1 MGRFI
6 LGSLAIALATTS
18 CGGGSGGS
26 TGGGG
31 PGGGGGGGTMGTLK
45 LSVTDDPFPL
55 DLVSE
60 AIVHVTEVKLH
71 HEADGD
77 SGFISLPVPPGGIT
91 IELVGLRD
99 GLTADL
105 TSATLLPG
113 SYAQARLVI
122 DDAKLTLSNGNVY
135 STALGN
141 LDLTSGGTSGLK
153 IFIDPPFQIVAGQT
167 TSLIFDFDLSKTFHA
182 VPANDPPNAKK
193 FKLMPGI
200 RATDTVNAADLNGHV
215 TMDDGTG
222 QQVGVDT
229 ASVYVL
235 PPGETNLDNA
245 VASTA
250 TTADGSYAFLGL
262 KAGTYDVQAV
272 KDTATGMVAGVV
284 LVVGTTTT
292 VDIVLTATATADLN
306 GHVTKDDGTGQQV
319 GVDAATVYVLPP
331 GVTDPLQAVATTTT
345 SGDGS
350 YSFTGL
356 TAGTYDLLGVK
367 DTLQGTVAG
376 VVLAAGATKTVD
388 IILLPTTADLN
399 GHVTMDDGTGQQVG
413 VDAAHVYVLP
423 PGVTDPA
430 QAVASTTTSS
440 DGSYSILGI
449 TAGTYDVLAVKDPA
463 KGTVAGVVL
472 AAGSTKTVDVI
483 IQ

>member
-1 MGRFI
+1 MG
-6 LGSLAIALATTS
+6 
-18 CGGGSGGS
+18 GGGS
-26 TGGGG
+26 
-31 PGGGGGGGTMGTLK
+31 GGGGGGGTMGTLK

-55 DLVSE
+55 DLVTE
-60 AIVHVTEVKLH
+60 ATVHVTEVKLH
-71 HEADGD
+71 HDADGD

-91 IELVGLRD
+91 IDLVTLKD
-99 GLTADL
+99 GITADL

-122 DDAKLTLSNGNVY
+122 DDASLTLTNGNVY

-141 LDLTSGGTSGLK
+141 LDLTSGKTSGLK
-153 IFIDPPFQIVAGQT
+153 IFIDPPFEIVAGET

-182 VPANDPPNAKK
+182 VPPKDPLNAKK
-193 FKLMPGI
+193 FLLMPGI

-229 ASVYVL
+229 ATVYVL
-235 PPGETNLDNA
+235 PPGETDLDNA
-245 VASTA
+245 VANTA
-250 TTADGSYAFLGL
+250 TAADGSYAVLGL
-262 KAGTYDVQAV
+262 KEGTYDVQAV
-272 KDTATGMVAGVV
+272 KGTATGMVAGIV
-284 LVVGTTTT
+284 LVAGTTTT
-292 VDIVLTATATADLN
+292 VDIILKSTTADLN
-306 GHVTKDDGTGQQV
+306 GHVTMDDGTGQQV

-331 GVTDPLQAVATTTT
+331 GVTDPAQAVASTATIA
-345 SGDGS
+345 DGS

-356 TAGTYDLLGVK
+356 AAGTFDVLAVK
-367 DTLQGTVAG
+367 STAEGTAAG
-376 VVLAAGATKTVD
+376 VVLVAGATTTAD
-388 IILLPTTADLN
+388 IILKSTVADLN
-399 GHVTMDDGTGQQVG
+399 GHVTKDDGTGKQVG
-413 VDAAHVYVLP
+413 VDAATVFVLP

-430 QAVASTTTSS
+430 QAVATATTSS

-449 TAGTYDVLAVKDPA
+449 KAGIYDLLAVKDPA

-472 AAGSTKTVDVI
+472 VAGTTKTVDII

>member
-6 LGSLAIALATTS
+6 LGSLVVAMATTS

-31 PGGGGGGGTMGTLK
+31 PGGGGGGTMGTLK

-55 DLVSE
+55 DLVTE
-60 AIVHVTEVKLH
+60 AHIHVTEVKLH

-77 SGFISLPVPPGGIT
+77 SGFISLPVPPGGISL
-91 IELVGLRD
+91 ELVALRD

-105 TSATLLPG
+105 TSATLPPG
-113 SYAQARLVI
+113 TYAQARLVV
-122 DDAKLTLSNGNVY
+122 DDASLTLSNGNVY

-141 LDLTSGGTSGLK
+141 LELTSAKTSGLK
-153 IFIDPPFQIVAGQT
+153 IFIDPPFEIVAGHT

-193 FKLMPGI
+193 FLLMPGI

-229 ASVYVL
+229 ATVYVL

-250 TTADGSYAFLGL
+250 TTADGSYAVLGL
-262 KAGTYDVQAV
+262 KEGTYDVQAV
-272 KDTATGMVAGVV
+272 KDTATGLVAGIV
-284 LVVGTTTT
+284 LVAGTTTT
-292 VDIVLTATATADLN
+292 VDIVIVAAATADLN
-306 GHVTKDDGTGQQV
+306 GHVTMDDGTGQQVGVDAATVYVLPPGVTDLGQAVSFTVTSAGGSYSFSGLTPGTFDVLAVKDVAAGTVAGVVLAAGTTTTVDVVIAVGTADLNGHVTQDDGTGQQV

-331 GVTDPLQAVATTTT
+331 GVTDPLQAVASTTTIV
-345 SGDGS
+345 DGS
-350 YSFTGL
+350 YSFLGIA
-356 TAGTYDLLGVK
+356 AGTYDLLAVK
-367 DTLQGTVAG
+367 GTAKGSVAG
-376 VVLAAGATKTVD
+376 VAL
-388 IILLPTTADLN
+388 
-399 GHVTMDDGTGQQVG
+399 VTG
-413 VDAAHVYVLP
+413 
-423 PGVTDPA
+423 
-430 QAVASTTTSS
+430 TTS
-440 DGSYSILGI
+440 
-449 TAGTYDVLAVKDPA
+449 
-463 KGTVAGVVL
+463 
-472 AAGSTKTVDVI
+472 TVDVV

>member
-31 PGGGGGGGTMGTLK
+31 PGGGGGGTMGTLK

-60 AIVHVTEVKLH
+60 AIVHVTEVKLN

-77 SGFISLPVPPGGIT
+77 SGFISLPVPPGGIS
-91 IELVGLRD
+91 IELVALRD

-105 TSATLLPG
+105 TSATLPPG

-122 DDAKLTLSNGNVY
+122 DSASLTLSNGNVY
-135 STALGN
+135 STDLGN
-141 LDLTSGGTSGLK
+141 LELTSGKTSGLK
-153 IFIDPPFQIVAGQT
+153 IFIDPPIQIVADQT

-193 FKLMPGI
+193 FLLMPGI

-229 ASVYVL
+229 ATVYVL
-235 PPGETNLDNA
+235 PPGETDPANA

-250 TTADGSYAFLGL
+250 TIADGSYAFLGL
-262 KAGTYDVQAV
+262 A
-272 KDTATGMVAGVV
+272 
-284 LVVGTTTT
+284 
-292 VDIVLTATATADLN
+292 
-306 GHVTKDDGTGQQV
+306 
-319 GVDAATVYVLPP
+319 
-331 GVTDPLQAVATTTT
+331 
-345 SGDGS
+345 
-350 YSFTGL
+350 
-356 TAGTYDLLGVK
+356 
-367 DTLQGTVAG
+367 
-376 VVLAAGATKTVD
+376 
-388 IILLPTTADLN
+388 
-399 GHVTMDDGTGQQVG
+399 
-413 VDAAHVYVLP
+413 
-423 PGVTDPA
+423 
-430 QAVASTTTSS
+430 
-440 DGSYSILGI
+440 
-449 TAGTYDVLAVKDPA
+449 AGTYDVLAVKDA
-463 KGTVAGVVL
+463 LKGTVAGVVL
-472 AAGSTKTVDVI
+472 TAGTSTTVDVV

>member
-1 MGRFI
+1 MGRLI
-6 LGSLAIALATTS
+6 LGSLAVALAATS
-18 CGGGSGGS
+18 CGGGSGS
-26 TGGGG
+26 SSVGG
-31 PGGGGGGGTMGTLK
+31 GGGGGGGTTGTLK

-55 DLVSE
+55 DLVTE

-71 HEADGD
+71 HEAEGD

-91 IELVGLRD
+91 LELVALRD
-99 GLTADL
+99 GITADL
-105 TSATLLPG
+105 TTATLPVG

-135 STALGN
+135 STELGN
-141 LDLTSGGTSGLK
+141 LELTSAKTSGLK
-153 IFIDPPFQIVAGQT
+153 IFIDPPFQIVADHT

-193 FKLMPGI
+193 FLLMPGI

-245 VASTA
+245 IAITA
-250 TTADGSYAFLGL
+250 TTADGSYAVLGL
-262 KAGTYDVQAV
+262 KEGTYDVQAV
-272 KDTATGMVAGVV
+272 KDTATGLVAGVV
-284 LVVGTTTT
+284 LVAGTTTT
-292 VDIVLTATATADLN
+292 VDIVIVAAATADLN

-331 GVTDPLQAVATTTT
+331 GVTDPAQAVASTTT
-345 SGDGS
+345 SADGS

-356 TAGTYDLLGVK
+356 TAGTYDLLAVK
-367 DTLQGTVAG
+367 DALQGTVAG
-376 VVLAAGATKTVD
+376 VVLAAGSTSTVD
-388 IILLPTTADLN
+388 IVITTTTADLN
-399 GHVTMDDGTGQQVG
+399 GHVTQDDGTGQQVG
-413 VDAAHVYVLP
+413 VDAATVYVLP
-423 PGVTDPA
+423 PGVTDPL
-430 QAVASTTTSS
+430 QAVASTTTIA

-463 KGTVAGVVL
+463 QGTVAGVVL
-472 AAGSTKTVDVI
+472 AAGTTTTVDVI

>member
-167 TSLIFDFDLSKTFHA
+167 MSLIFDFDLSKTFHA

-345 SGDGS
+345 SVDGS

-399 GHVTMDDGTGQQVG
+399 GHVTQDDGTGQQVG

>member
-6 LGSLAIALATTS
+6 LGSLAVALATTS

-26 TGGGG
+26 MGGGG
-31 PGGGGGGGTMGTLK
+31 PGGGGGGTMGTLK

-60 AIVHVTEVKLH
+60 AIVHVTEVKLN

-77 SGFISLPVPPGGIT
+77 SGFISLPVPPGGIS

-122 DDAKLTLSNGNVY
+122 DSASLTLTNGNVY

-141 LDLTSGGTSGLK
+141 LDLTSGKTSGLK

-222 QQVGVDT
+222 QQVGVD
-229 ASVYVL
+229 
-235 PPGETNLDNA
+235 
-245 VASTA
+245 
-250 TTADGSYAFLGL
+250 
-262 KAGTYDVQAV
+262 
-272 KDTATGMVAGVV
+272 
-284 LVVGTTTT
+284 
-292 VDIVLTATATADLN
+292 
-306 GHVTKDDGTGQQV
+306 
-319 GVDAATVYVLPP
+319 AATVYVLPP

-345 SGDGS
+345 IADGS

-356 TAGTYDLLGVK
+356 ATGTF
-367 DTLQGTVAG
+367 
-376 VVLAAGATKTVD
+376 
-388 IILLPTTADLN
+388 
-399 GHVTMDDGTGQQVG
+399 
-413 VDAAHVYVLP
+413 
-423 PGVTDPA
+423 
-430 QAVASTTTSS
+430 
-440 DGSYSILGI
+440 
-449 TAGTYDVLAVKDPA
+449 DVLAVKGTA

-472 AAGSTKTVDVI
+472 AAGTTTTVDVI